1 MNKMEVELKSD
12 WLVTQIEVLKCL
24 HGYELK
30 GVNDEIGILDYVAS
44 VANQERRLL
53 RVMTNPKVYT
63 DEITRTINSLEKENY
78 DEVVIL
84 ANDFTKGAENLIE
97 KKERLSYIS
106 SDMGH
111 QYSIFELNYAI
122 EKKTWEL
129 CKLICGKPP
138 KSESGCKGYQYGEY
152 TCKVRRISDEAD
164 FHSGRKWLWLVM
176 NDFSKLVALQ
186 REMDE

>member
-1 MNKMEVELKSD
+1 
-12 WLVTQIEVLKCL
+12 
-24 HGYELK
+24 
-30 GVNDEIGILDYVAS
+30 
-44 VANQERRLL
+44 
-53 RVMTNPKVYT
+53 
-63 DEITRTINSLEKENY
+63 
-78 DEVVIL
+78 
-84 ANDFTKGAENLIE
+84 
-97 KKERLSYIS
+97 
-106 SDMGH
+106 MGH

-129 CKLICGKPP
+129 CKLICGKAP
-138 KSESGCKGYQYGEY
+138 KSESDCKGYQYGEY